1 MQRNHHCQS
10 IFTSFVLASRMALIT
25 FAILLCAQARAHHSD
40 AALDLNT
47 VLNITGTVT
56 DYSLRNPHAYVT
68 VAVTGAN
75 NTVAEWDIQM
85 ASGITMRRLGWTPES
100 LAIGETVN
108 VGLYP
113 ALDGRPYGLLTSITR
128 ENGEPLVA
136 SPRGITRT
144 QPTITRANS
153 IAGRWL
159 VDRGRLPADY
169 PGGLDQLMIRE
180 LTLTEAGRT
189 MEAAYS
195 QASEENPELSCIS
208 KPTPSLIIYT
218 DLYPMEITM
227 NTDDTITIRSQYF
240 DTLRTVYMDGRAH
253 PPAGEL
259 FHEGHSTGHW
269 EGETLVIDTTNFAPH
284 RSPYQNGIPSGPQ
297 KHVVERYQLIDG
309 GTHMAVS
316 FMLEDPEYIVGQM
329 NYARDLQF
337 VPDADMSPF
346 NCDLES
352 TRRFLPD

>member
-1 MQRNHHCQS
+1 MMKA
-10 IFTSFVLASRMALIT
+10 FTYKIKRTMTTVIG
-25 FAILLCAQARAHHSD
+25 LLLFTQAHAHHSD

-47 VLNITGTVT
+47 VLNITGAVT

-75 NTVAEWDIQM
+75 NSVTEWDIQM
-85 ASGITMRRLGWTPES
+85 ASGITMRRLGWTTES

-113 ALDGRPYGLLTSITR
+113 ALDGRSYGLLTSITH

-144 QPTITRANS
+144 QPTMQRASS

-159 VDRGRLPADY
+159 VDRGRLPSDY
-169 PGGLDQLMIRE
+169 PGGLDQLMIQE
-180 LTLTEAGRT
+180 LTLTQLGRS

-218 DLYPMEITM
+218 DLYPMEFNI
-227 NTDDTITIRSQYF
+227 NANDTITIRSQYF

-253 PPAGEL
+253 PSVNEQ
-259 FHEGHSTGHW
+259 FHEGHSIGHW
-269 EGETLVIDTTNFAPH
+269 EGDTLVIDTTNFAPH

-297 KHVVERYQLIDG
+297 KHVVERFHLIDG
-309 GTHMAVS
+309 GTHMQAS
-316 FMLEDPEYIVGQM
+316 FMLEDPEYLVGQM
-329 NYARDLQF
+329 HYSRDLQF

-352 TRRFLPD
+352 TRRFLPNQ